1 MIQYPVYPN
10 APIVE
15 SVLDIQVEP
24 SEGVTLENI
33 DTFHDHVKDRF
44 PKKEKRARG
53 MAQIRISEQGPS
65 FDSPSVNLVSFL
77 YSSII
82 EKKIVQAGLNG
93 FSFNKLKPYESWEIF
108 SSEAHQLWDLYIKI
122 AQPIKIKR
130 MALRY
135 INRIEIPL
143 PISDFK
149 EYILTIPEIAPNLP
163 QGLASFLMM
172 LVIPNPEIGATA
184 IINEVMET
192 TTVQQTLPIIFDID
206 VFKDVNYNINYD
218 ELWKEFDQ
226 LRIFKNDIFFNSMTD
241 KAKELFK

>member
-1 MIQYPVYPN
+1 MTQYPVYAN

-24 SEGVTLENI
+24 SEGVTLEKI
-33 DTFHDHVKDRF
+33 ETFHDHVKDRF
-44 PKKEKRARG
+44 PKIEKRARS
-53 MAQIRISEQGPS
+53 MAQIRISEQGS
-65 FDSPSVNLVSFL
+65 SLDSPPVNIVGFR

-82 EKKIVQAGLNG
+82 EKKIVQAGLYG
-93 FSFNKLKPYESWEIF
+93 FSLNKLKPYESWETF
-108 SSEAHQLWDLYIKI
+108 SSEAHELWDLYTKI
-122 AQPIKIKR
+122 AQPAKIR
-130 MALRY
+130 RIALRY

-163 QGLASFLMM
+163 QGLGNFLMM

-184 IINEVMET
+184 VINEVMET
-192 TTVQQTLPIIFDID
+192 VTVQQTLPIIFDID

-226 LRIFKNDIFFNSMTD
+226 LRVFKNDIFFNSMTD